1 MILNRHIQA
10 YIDLVKKAE
19 YPVCKEQ
26 IALIRHIE
34 NCFETEQIYVDEEQL
49 EKYLSL
55 QKYFR
60 FELFEWE
67 KFCFTLHNCTYIKP
81 GVLRWPDLVIIVGR
95 GAGKNG
101 YLSFEDFALL
111 TPVNGIHN
119 YNIDICANS
128 EDQAKTTFNDIKEV
142 LENNKS
148 KMQKHF
154 KWTSTEIRNL
164 KTNSVLRFRS
174 SNSKTADGGRPGKVD
189 FDEKH
194 AFENYKQ
201 INVFTT
207 GLGKISMPRTTT
219 ITTMG
224 DVRDGPLDNELAEGL
239 EILNG
244 DAPDNG
250 KLFFICRLDDK
261 KEADNPVNWHKA
273 NPSLRYFEELQREMQ
288 KEYNNWKKDQFGNSS
303 FMTKRMNIPQGIE
316 MHPVTSWENIQATNR
331 PIPELEGKPC
341 VFGIDYTKTTDFLGI
356 GLLFFVDGNVVWLPF
371 SWYCSE
377 SADLGRIKFPID
389 EACERGDLAKVEGP
403 EIPPEV
409 VINWLRE
416 QKKHYKIIGGAMDSY
431 RYTILKEPLKEIGF
445 EADKKGLN
453 NLKLVKDVDKVVV
466 APLIESDFANQ
477 RIIWGDCPIMRWYTN
492 NTSAERDKK
501 YGNIHYGKIE
511 PKSRKT
517 DGFMA
522 FVAAYCLLEKLKL
535 KMLITV
541 EQLKQQMKMPILT
554 F

>member
-1 MILNRHIQA
+1 MLNHHIQA
-10 YIDLVKKAE
+10 YIDLVDSGE

-26 IALIRHIE
+26 ILLIKHIKK
-34 NCFETEQIYVDEEQL
+34 CFETEDIYVDDEQL
-49 EKYLSL
+49 EKYLAL
-55 QKYFR
+55 QKYFK
-60 FELFEWE
+60 FKLFEWE
-67 KFCFTLHNCTYIKP
+67 RFCFALHNCVYISP

-111 TPVNGIHN
+111 TPINGIRN

-128 EDQAKTTFNDIKEV
+128 EDQAKTTFMDIKEV
-142 LENNKS
+142 LENNES

-154 KWTSTEIRNL
+154 EWTSKKIRNL

-174 SNSKTADGGRPGKVD
+174 SNSKTADGGRPGKID

-194 AFENYKQ
+194 AFENWKQ

-224 DVRDGPLDNELAEGL
+224 DVRDGPLDYELAEGL
-239 EILNG
+239 EILNE
-244 DAPDNG
+244 DVPDNG

-261 KEADNPVNWHKA
+261 KEVHDSINWHKA
-273 NPSLRYFEELQREMQ
+273 NPSLRYFGELQREIQ

-303 FMTKRMNIPQGIE
+303 FMTKRMNIPQGME
-316 MHPVTSWENIQATNR
+316 LHPVTSWENIQATNR
-331 PIPELEGKPC
+331 PIPELEGRPC

-377 SADLGRIKFPID
+377 SADLGRIKFPIA
-389 EACERGDLAKVEGP
+389 EACERGDLAKVDGP

-409 VINWLRE
+409 VVSWLRE
-416 QKKHYKIIGGAMDSY
+416 QKKHYRIIGGAMDSY
-431 RYTILKEPLKEIGF
+431 RYSILKEPLREIGF

-453 NLKLVKDVDKVVV
+453 NLKLVRPSDKMLI
-466 APLIESDFANQ
+466 APIIASDFANHK
-477 RIIWGDCPIMRWYTN
+477 IIWGDCPIMRWYTN
-492 NTSAERDKK
+492 NTTAVEDKR
-501 YGNIHYGKIE
+501 GNIDYGKIE

-522 FVAAYCLLEKLKL
+522 LVAAYCLLEKLK
-535 KMLITV
+535 KLIPMTA
-541 EQLKQQMKMPILT
+541 EQLKQSMSMQVLT